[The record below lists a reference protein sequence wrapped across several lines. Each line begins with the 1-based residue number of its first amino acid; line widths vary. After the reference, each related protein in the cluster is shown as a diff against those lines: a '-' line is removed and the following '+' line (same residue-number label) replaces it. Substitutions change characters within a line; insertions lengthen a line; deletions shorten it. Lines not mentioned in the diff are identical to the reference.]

1 MAPIEKKLRRRG
13 EQEKRRKRMV
23 RRGKKLR
30 KRGEQGK
37 RRRKTVTVKNL
48 RRSEQQGKKRKEER
62 KRTKQRKN
70 ARLARK
76 ERGGRGKRRRR
87 LKRER
92 RSHSWSLVTTS
103 LQLKKKSW
111 TNQRTSRSP
120 ILMKKMDRKSR
131 TSLRKRSRTRT
142 SQ

>member
-1 MAPIEKKLRRRG
+1 MGGR
-13 EQEKRRKRMV
+13 
-23 RRGKKLR
+23 LR
-30 KRGEQGK
+30 KRGEQEK
-37 RRRKTVTVKNL
+37 RRRKTVTVKKL
-48 RRSEQQGKKRKEER
+48 
-62 KRTKQRKN
+62 TKN

-111 TNQRTSRSP
+111 TNQRTSRNP
-120 ILMKKMDRKSR
+120 ILMKKTGRKSR
-131 TSLRKRSRTRT
+131 TNLRKRRARKEKEKNGE
-142 SQ
+142 

>member
-1 MAPIEKKLRRRG
+1 MGIKKKRRRRG
-13 EQEKRRKRMV
+13 EQEKRRKRM
-23 RRGKKLR
+23 
-30 KRGEQGK
+30 
-37 RRRKTVTVKNL
+37 
-48 RRSEQQGKKRKEER
+48 ER

-142 SQ
+142 SR